1 MTTASLF
8 DQLWLTLADMLGSAA
23 TAALLRRAVKRAAVA
38 APELATLVI
47 RREGLGYEY
56 TVPPAWCAEAPAP
69 APALGA
75 LVEELYPLLIELT
88 GPVIVAR
95 LDDITELR
103 PWTGGRAER
112 EP

>member
-1 MTTASLF
+1 MSTAALF
-8 DQLWLTLADMLGSAA
+8 DKLWTTLADLLGSAA
-23 TAALLRRAVKRAAVA
+23 TATLLRRAAKRAAAA

-56 TVPPAWCAEAPAP
+56 TVPPAWRAEALAT

-75 LVEELYPLLIELT
+75 LVEALCPLLIELT

-103 PWTGGRAER
+103 PWTGAGAER